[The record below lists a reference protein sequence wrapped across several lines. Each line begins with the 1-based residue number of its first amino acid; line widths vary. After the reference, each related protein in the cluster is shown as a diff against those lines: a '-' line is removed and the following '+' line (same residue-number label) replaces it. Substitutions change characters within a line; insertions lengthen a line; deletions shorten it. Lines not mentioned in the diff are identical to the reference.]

1 MLNDGE
7 SPMQKEELVNV
18 GTEMEIIDA
27 MEIVE
32 NIPEKVNHEVV
43 VFTEAPYREYCEP
56 YMSFST
62 PCMVEGNQ
70 AWDAELNMAYHDNYM
85 VEDMLNTLRYVRL
98 DYGDYGQKW
107 LRIMRIDVTMLKEDM
122 EIDTLLANFMEDM
135 VEVGDTSGR
144 KSHTIIHKHPLK
156 WKKVPHH
163 HPQHLNIFF
172 IHYPLS
178 KKKKILEALEIKYQE
193 LEGKKKIVEVLE
205 NYMIYRKKLNEM
217 LMGRVRLENKD
228 HTEEDKVRI
237 LENGL
242 PKKQCD
248 PGNLVLPIRVN
259 GTIHLDALADKGA
272 SVSGLPYTLY
282 KNLGLGNPH
291 PYHSNHTMANNTQA
305 KAMGEVR
312 NVRIQI
318 GYQAYLVD
326 FLVLNIPID
335 TELPLLL
342 GRPFLRTCGAMID
355 MGHGIM
361 TIDDGVQIYHSPTM
375 APKT

>member
-18 GTEMEIIDA
+18 GTEMERIDA

-43 VFTEAPYREYCEP
+43 VFTKAPYREYCEP

-70 AWDAELNMAYHDNYM
+70 AWDPELNMAYQDNYM
-85 VEDMLNTLRYVRL
+85 VEDMLNTLGYVRR

-107 LRIMRIDVTMLKEDM
+107 LRIMRIDVTMLKKDM
-122 EIDTLLANFMEDM
+122 EIDTLLANFIEDM
-135 VEVGDTSGR
+135 VEE
-144 KSHTIIHKHPLK
+144 
-156 WKKVPHH
+156 
-163 HPQHLNIFF
+163 
-172 IHYPLS
+172 
-178 KKKKILEALEIKYQE
+178 KILEALERKYQE

-217 LMGRVRLENKD
+217 LMGRARLENKD

-248 PGNLVLPIRVN
+248 PGNLVLPVRVN
-259 GTIHLDALADKGA
+259 GTIHLDALADKEA

-282 KNLGLGNPH
+282 KNLGLGNPR
-291 PYHSNHTMANNTQA
+291 PYHSNLIMANNTQA
-305 KAMGEVR
+305 KAMREVR
-312 NVRIQI
+312 NIRIQI

-326 FLVLNIPID
+326 FLVLDIPID
-335 TELPLLL
+335 KELPLLL

-355 MGHGIM
+355 MGHGTM